1 MLRRGPLVITERA
14 ATAGGARRTTR
25 RDHLDTYGYNR
36 LGVSR
41 VINASGMMTRLGGA
55 LLASAVTDAM
65 VEASRAHVD
74 LDEVKSR
81 AGEAIAGWTGAEA
94 AWVTSGAAAGLAL
107 MTAAVVAGADP
118 ARVARLPN
126 ADWEPRSI
134 LLQAGHWVDFGAPVE
149 QMIRLGGGRPVA
161 VGAVNHVS
169 GEALRAAMVS
179 PVAAAVLFVQSHHAV
194 QAGMRTL
201 GEVITLA
208 RERALPVLVDAAAE
222 EDLGRY
228 VAVGADLVAYS
239 GGKAFEGPT
248 SGFIA
253 GRAVLVAACRAQE
266 RGIGRVMKVGKEETL
281 GLLAALDGYVRRDHA
296 AERARQAAIVADL
309 VQRLQDLPHTRVG
322 ELRDE
327 AGREILRVAVSPDT
341 KRLGV
346 SASEL
351 VRALADGTP
360 RVMVRAHRAAEG
372 TIALDPRPLSP
383 DDVGHLA
390 EAIRAAYRRLGRS
403 DPTSGDR
410 TQREGRR

>member
-1 MLRRGPLVITERA
+1 
-14 ATAGGARRTTR
+14 
-25 RDHLDTYGYNR
+25 
-36 LGVSR
+36 
-41 VINASGMMTRLGGA
+41 
-55 LLASAVTDAM
+55 
-65 VEASRAHVD
+65 
-74 LDEVKSR
+74 
-81 AGEAIAGWTGAEA
+81 
-94 AWVTSGAAAGLAL
+94 
-107 MTAAVVAGADP
+107 
-118 ARVARLPN
+118 
-126 ADWEPRSI
+126 
-134 LLQAGHWVDFGAPVE
+134 
-149 QMIRLGGGRPVA
+149 
-161 VGAVNHVS
+161 
-169 GEALRAAMVS
+169 
-179 PVAAAVLFVQSHHAV
+179 
-194 QAGMRTL
+194 
-201 GEVITLA
+201 
-208 RERALPVLVDAAAE
+208 
-222 EDLGRY
+222 
-228 VAVGADLVAYS
+228 
-239 GGKAFEGPT
+239 
-248 SGFIA
+248 
-253 GRAVLVAACRAQE
+253 
-266 RGIGRVMKVGKEETL
+266 MKVGKEETL

-351 VRALADGTP
+351 VRALADDTP